1 MQPRHSLSVFLTAI
15 AEIDTLEGSNTVVS
29 RSSNDTIC
37 SYTFKNLKAKI
48 EIKYSKNYYF
58 FWFIIKFI
66 AWHHLGYWTT
76 NKIITTLKR
85 NHYTKFSFH
94 FHCIEYWIGEFVK
107 FPVTYVSGLY
117 IVTWCS
123 KQAEDKCFPFLISKG
138 EPSLIFLLLQFFFF
152 ISDLKPGLVI

>member
-1 MQPRHSLSVFLTAI
+1 MIPFAVILSR
-15 AEIDTLEGSNTVVS
+15 TLKPKL
-29 RSSNDTIC
+29 RSSTQRIII
-37 SYTFKNLKAKI
+37 FL
-48 EIKYSKNYYF
+48 
-58 FWFIIKFI
+58 IIKFI

-76 NKIITTLKR
+76 NEIITTLKR

-94 FHCIEYWIGEFVK
+94 FHCIQYWIGEFVK

-123 KQAEDKCFPFLISKG
+123 KQAEDKCFPFLISKR
-138 EPSLIFLLLQFFFF
+138 EPSLSFSITSIFLF